1 VEALETITAATMK
14 TLVDHASDPSISVY
28 MPTHRR
34 GKEVQQDPILLRN
47 LLDRAREELTKAGT
61 RNSVTRDLLAP
72 ARELTDEGDFWQ
84 HQNEGLAL
92 FLAPGRM
99 ETFRLPRSFEP
110 FVNVANAFH
119 VKPLWPV
126 VGGDLFYVLA
136 LSRNETRLWWSDRY
150 LIGDLDLPAGT
161 PLSLAEALQFD
172 DTEKQLQHHVA
183 SRPGRDRG
191 VAVFHGHGGADESD
205 VAKLEQYLRAVD
217 RGVTTLI
224 DPDSPLVI
232 AGAVEIASRYRNL
245 SRHPSVVHQIVEG
258 NPEHSSPNDLRRR
271 AAGIVEPLMIDEARA
286 VDTFLAAGERAL
298 TSVEETVAAALA
310 GRVDTLFIPIGVQVW
325 GCIED
330 RTVTMHE
337 ERLAGDRDLL
347 DLAGAATWSARGTV
361 YARQPD
367 DIPGGGPVAATLRY

>member
-1 VEALETITAATMK
+1 METITATTMK
-14 TLVDHASDPSISVY
+14 TLVDHASDSSVSVY

-47 LLDRAREELTKAGT
+47 LLDRAREELTETGT
-61 RNSVTRDLLAP
+61 RSSVARDLLGP
-72 ARELTDEGDFWQ
+72 ARELTDESGFWQ
-84 HQNEGLAL
+84 HQEEGLAL
-92 FLAPGRM
+92 FLAPGQM

-110 FVNVANAFH
+110 FVNVASVFH
-119 VKPLWPV
+119 VKPLWPII
-126 VGGDLFYVLA
+126 GGDLFYILA
-136 LSRNETRLWWSDRY
+136 LSRNEIRLWWSDRY
-150 LIGDLDLPAGT
+150 LIGDVDLPADT
-161 PLSLAEALQFD
+161 PRSLAEALWFD

-183 SRPGRDRG
+183 SRSGRDRG

-217 RGVTTLI
+217 RGVRTLI
-224 DPDSPLVI
+224 DPVSPLVI

-271 AAGIVEPLMIDEARA
+271 AVGIVEPLMAAEAQA
-286 VDTFLAAGERAL
+286 AADTFLASGERAL
-298 TSVEETVAAALA
+298 TSVEETVTAALA

-330 RTVTMHE
+330 GTVTMHE

-367 DIPGGGPVAATLRY
+367 DIPGDGPVAARLRY

>member
-1 VEALETITAATMK
+1 MAT
-14 TLVDHASDPSISVY
+14 VG
-28 MPTHRR
+28 PTN
-34 GKEVQQDPILLRN
+34 QI
-47 LLDRAREELTKAGT
+47 
-61 RNSVTRDLLAP
+61 
-72 ARELTDEGDFWQ
+72 
-84 HQNEGLAL
+84 
-92 FLAPGRM
+92 
-99 ETFRLPRSFEP
+99 
-110 FVNVANAFH
+110 
-119 VKPLWPV
+119 
-126 VGGDLFYVLA
+126 
-136 LSRNETRLWWSDRY
+136 
-150 LIGDLDLPAGT
+150 
-161 PLSLAEALQFD
+161 
-172 DTEKQLQHHVA
+172 
-183 SRPGRDRG
+183 
-191 VAVFHGHGGADESD
+191 

-271 AAGIVEPLMIDEARA
+271 AADIVEPLMIGEARAA
-286 VDTFLAAGERAL
+286 VDTFLAAGDRAL

-330 RTVTMHE
+330 GTVTMHE

-347 DLAGAATWSARGTV
+347 DLAGAATWSASGTV

-367 DIPGGGPVAATLRY
+367 DIPGGGPVAAMLRF